1 MLVAQK
7 QPKMKIK
14 TYLSISLLFNL
25 ALAAIL
31 AFIVV
36 RLGGF
41 NYAWFRIRNGEEAM
55 YFHRKNQFEI
65 LPEKQNAIVFLGDS
79 QTEQCE
85 WKELW
90 GDTLPIL
97 NRGISG
103 DHVQGIKERLDAILK
118 QKPKK
123 IFLCVGVND
132 LLFGKTSDEIS
143 RTYREIVAQIRK
155 ETPFAQLFLQS
166 VLPINTKIQWLGID
180 NESVK
185 ILNLQIEAIAKEYA
199 LPYIDLTPELIN
211 VQGDL
216 SEKYTQ
222 DGVHLNGLGYK
233 IWKKKVQTFIQ

>member
-1 MLVAQK
+1 
-7 QPKMKIK
+7 MKTR
-14 TYLSISLLFNL
+14 TYLYISLLLNL
-25 ALAAIL
+25 ALIAIL
-31 AFIVV
+31 AFAIM

-79 QTEQCE
+79 QTEKCE
-85 WKELW
+85 WKELL
-90 GDTLPIL
+90 GDTLPVL

-103 DHVQGIKERLDAILK
+103 DHVQGIKERLGAVLK
-118 QKPKK
+118 QKPIK
-123 IFLCVGVND
+123 IFLCIGVND
-132 LLFGKTSDEIS
+132 LLFGKSVEEIS
-143 RTYREIVAQIRK
+143 MTYREIVAEIRK

-185 ILNLQIEAIAKEYA
+185 KLNQQIEAIAKEYA

-233 IWKKKVQTFIQ
+233 IWKKKVQPFIQ